1 MLKNIVKYINK
12 IVHFYE
18 LVRTVFLNFSFFKY
32 TDPSIMCL
40 LAFGD
45 YLLVVE
51 LCVKYYVILTG
62 V

>member
-12 IVHFYE
+12 VVHFYE
-18 LVRTVFLNFSFFKY
+18 LRRTVFLNFSFIKY